1 MRIGGTTGEIGV
13 KIMPFESLTERLQM
27 SIRRI
32 TGRGKLSEADID
44 EMMKE
49 VRLSLLEADV
59 NYKVVKNFTNEVKQK
74 AVGEKIMKSLTP
86 GDQVVKVV
94 HEELK
99 ALMGTDS
106 EAIRFKPA
114 GTTVVLVA
122 GLQGSGKTT
131 HCGKLAD
138 YFRKTYQK
146 KTLMIAADIYRP
158 AAITQLI
165 TLGKQ
170 IGIDVFELGNKVSP
184 VEIVKKGLV
193 YGKER
198 NYDVIIIDT
207 AGRLH
212 IDDDLMGELD
222 EIKKVSKPDEIL
234 LTIDAMTGQD
244 AVNIAQTFHNRLTVT
259 GCILTKLDSDS
270 RGGAALSIR
279 YLTGVPIKFVGLGE
293 KLDQIEVFHPDR
305 MASRILG
312 MGDVLT
318 LIEKA
323 TQTIDEDEAMRMTE
337 RLQKGMFN
345 YNDFLKQL
353 SMIKRIGSLKGI
365 LGMLPG
371 VGSQIKNLDMDDKQF
386 TYIEAIISSMT
397 AKERK
402 NPELIAKNSSRKERI
417 AKGSGR
423 SYHEV
428 NQLTKRF
435 DDMKIQL
442 KAFTG
447 MDEKQ
452 IQSMKGSK
460 PNPSLMPSKKIKK
473 GKGKNRGNFR
483 F

>member
-1 MRIGGTTGEIGV
+1 
-13 KIMPFESLTERLQM
+13 MPFESLSERLQM

-32 TGRGKLSEADID
+32 TGRGKLNETDID

-74 AVGEKIMKSLTP
+74 AIGDKIMKSLTP
-86 GDQVVKVV
+86 GEQVVKVV

-99 ALMGTDS
+99 ALMGT
-106 EAIRFKPA
+106 EAEEIKFKPA
-114 GTTVVLVA
+114 GTTVILVA

-131 HCGKLAD
+131 HCGKLAN
-138 YFRKTYQK
+138 FIRKTYQK
-146 KTLMIAADIYRP
+146 KSLMIAADIYRP
-158 AAITQLI
+158 AAITQLV

-170 IGIDVFELGNKVSP
+170 LDVDVFELGTQVSP

-193 YGKER
+193 YGKEKG
-198 NYDVIIIDT
+198 YDVIIIDT

-212 IDDDLMGELD
+212 IDDQLMHELE
-222 EIKKVSKPDEIL
+222 EIKKQAKPDEIL
-234 LTIDAMTGQD
+234 LTVDAMTGQD
-244 AVNIAQTFHNRLTVT
+244 AVNIAQTFHTRLSIT
-259 GCILTKLDSDS
+259 GCLLTKLDSDS

-279 YLTGVPIKFVGLGE
+279 YLTGIPIKFIGLGE
-293 KLDQIEVFHPDR
+293 KLDQIEVFHPER

-323 TQTIDEDEAMRMTE
+323 TQNIDEDEALKMTE
-337 RLQKGMFN
+337 RLQKGLFN

-353 SMIKRIGSLKGI
+353 GMIRKIGSLKGI

-371 VGSQIKNLDMDDKQF
+371 VGSQIKNLDLDDKQF
-386 TYIEAIISSMT
+386 NYIEAIISSMT
-397 AKERK
+397 EKERK
-402 NPELIAKNSSRKERI
+402 NPELIAKSTSRKERI
-417 AKGSGR
+417 SKGSGR
-423 SYHEV
+423 SYQEV

-435 DDMKIQL
+435 DDMKTQL

-452 IQSMKGSK
+452 MNALKSGRPS
-460 PNPSLMPSKKIKK
+460 PNMMPAKKVKK

>member
-1 MRIGGTTGEIGV
+1 
-13 KIMPFESLTERLQM
+13 MPFESLTERLQM

>member
-1 MRIGGTTGEIGV
+1 
-13 KIMPFESLTERLQM
+13 MPFESLSERLQM

-32 TGRGKLSEADID
+32 TGRGKLNEADID

-59 NYKVVKNFTNEVKQK
+59 NYKVVKSFTNEVKQK
-74 AVGEKIMKSLTP
+74 SIGDKIMKSLTP
-86 GDQVVKVV
+86 GEQVVKVV

-99 ALMGTDS
+99 ALMGN
-106 EAIRFKPA
+106 EAEEIKFKPS
-114 GTTVVLVA
+114 GSTVILVA

-131 HCGKLAD
+131 HCGKLAN
-138 YFRKTYQK
+138 YFRKTYNK
-146 KTLMIAADIYRP
+146 KSLMIAADINRP
-158 AAITQLI
+158 AAITQLVI
-165 TLGKQ
+165 LGKQ
-170 IGIDVFELGNKVSP
+170 LGVDVFELGNKVSS

-193 YGKER
+193 FGKE
-198 NYDVIIIDT
+198 NGYDVIIIDT

-212 IDDDLMGELD
+212 IDDDLMGELE
-222 EIKKVSKPDEIL
+222 EIKKVAKPDEIL
-234 LTIDAMTGQD
+234 LTVDAMTGQD
-244 AVNIAQTFHNRLTVT
+244 AVNIAQTFHNKLTIT
-259 GCILTKLDSDS
+259 GCMLTKLDSDS

-279 YLTGVPIKFVGLGE
+279 YLTGIPIKFIGLGE
-293 KLDQIEVFHPDR
+293 KLDQIEVFHPER

-323 TQTIDEDEAMRMTE
+323 SQNIDEEDALKMTE
-337 RLQKGMFN
+337 RLQKGIFN

-353 SMIKRIGSLKGI
+353 SMIKKLGSIKGI

-371 VGSQIKNLDMDDKQF
+371 VGSQIKNLDTDDKHF
-386 TYIEAIISSMT
+386 VYIEAIISSMT
-397 AKERK
+397 EKERK
-402 NPELIAKNSSRKERI
+402 NPDLIAKSSSRKERI
-417 AKGSGR
+417 SRGSGR
-423 SYHEV
+423 AYQEV

-435 DDMKIQL
+435 DDMKTQL

-447 MDEKQ
+447 LDEKQ
-452 IQSMKGSK
+452 MNAMKNSKNPQSML
-460 PNPSLMPSKKIKK
+460 PTKKAKK

>member
-1 MRIGGTTGEIGV
+1 
-13 KIMPFESLTERLQM
+13 MPFESLSERLQM

-32 TGRGKLSEADID
+32 TGRGKLNETDID

-74 AVGEKIMKSLTP
+74 AIGDKIMKSLTP
-86 GDQVVKVV
+86 GEQVVKVV

-99 ALMGTDS
+99 ALMGT
-106 EAIRFKPA
+106 EAEEIKFKPV
-114 GTTVVLVA
+114 GTTVILVA

-131 HCGKLAD
+131 HCGKLAN
-138 YFRKTYQK
+138 FIRKTYQK
-146 KTLMIAADIYRP
+146 KSLMIAADIYRP
-158 AAITQLI
+158 AAITQLV

-170 IGIDVFELGNKVSP
+170 LDVDVFELGTQVSP

-193 YGKER
+193 YGKEKG
-198 NYDVIIIDT
+198 YDVIIIDT

-212 IDDDLMGELD
+212 IDDQLMHELE
-222 EIKKVSKPDEIL
+222 EIKKQAKPDEIL
-234 LTIDAMTGQD
+234 LTVDAMTGQD
-244 AVNIAQTFHNRLTVT
+244 AVNIAQTFHTRLSIT
-259 GCILTKLDSDS
+259 GCLLTKLDSDS

-279 YLTGVPIKFVGLGE
+279 YLTGIPIKFIGLGE
-293 KLDQIEVFHPDR
+293 KLDQIEVFHPER

-323 TQTIDEDEAMRMTE
+323 TQNIDEDEALKMTE
-337 RLQKGMFN
+337 RLQKGLFN

-353 SMIKRIGSLKGI
+353 NMIRKIGSLKGI

-371 VGSQIKNLDMDDKQF
+371 VGSQIKNLDLDDKQF
-386 TYIEAIISSMT
+386 NYIEAIISSMT
-397 AKERK
+397 EKERK
-402 NPELIAKNSSRKERI
+402 NPELIAKSTSRKERI
-417 AKGSGR
+417 SKGSGR
-423 SYHEV
+423 SYQEV

-435 DDMKIQL
+435 DDMKTQL

-452 IQSMKGSK
+452 MNALKSGR
-460 PNPSLMPSKKIKK
+460 PSANMMPAKKVKK

>member
-1 MRIGGTTGEIGV
+1 
-13 KIMPFESLTERLQM
+13 MPFESLSERLQM

-32 TGRGKLSEADID
+32 TGRGKLNETDID

-74 AVGEKIMKSLTP
+74 AIGDKIMKSLTP
-86 GDQVVKVV
+86 GEQVVKVV

-99 ALMGTDS
+99 ALMGT
-106 EAIRFKPA
+106 EAEEIKFKPT
-114 GTTVVLVA
+114 GTTVILVA

-131 HCGKLAD
+131 HCGKLAN
-138 YFRKTYQK
+138 FIRKTYQK
-146 KTLMIAADIYRP
+146 KSLMIAADIYRP
-158 AAITQLI
+158 AAITQLV

-170 IGIDVFELGNKVSP
+170 LDVEVFELGTQVSP

-193 YGKER
+193 YGKEKG
-198 NYDVIIIDT
+198 YDVIIIDT

-212 IDDDLMGELD
+212 IDDQLMHELE
-222 EIKKVSKPDEIL
+222 EIKKIAKPDEVL
-234 LTIDAMTGQD
+234 LTVDAMTGQD
-244 AVNIAQTFHNRLTVT
+244 AVNIAQTFHTRLSIT
-259 GCILTKLDSDS
+259 GCLLTKLDSDS

-279 YLTGVPIKFVGLGE
+279 YLTGIPIKFIGLGE
-293 KLDQIEVFHPDR
+293 KLDQIEVFHPER

-323 TQTIDEDEAMRMTE
+323 TQNIDEDEALKMTE
-337 RLQKGMFN
+337 RLQKGLFN

-353 SMIKRIGSLKGI
+353 GMIRKIGSLKGI

-371 VGSQIKNLDMDDKQF
+371 VGSQIKNLDLDDKQF
-386 TYIEAIISSMT
+386 NYIEAIISSMT
-397 AKERK
+397 EKERK
-402 NPELIAKNSSRKERI
+402 NPELIAKSTSRKERI
-417 AKGSGR
+417 SKGSGR
-423 SYHEV
+423 SYQEV

-435 DDMKIQL
+435 DDMKTQL

-452 IQSMKGSK
+452 MNALKSGR
-460 PNPSLMPSKKIKK
+460 PNPNMLPARKAKK